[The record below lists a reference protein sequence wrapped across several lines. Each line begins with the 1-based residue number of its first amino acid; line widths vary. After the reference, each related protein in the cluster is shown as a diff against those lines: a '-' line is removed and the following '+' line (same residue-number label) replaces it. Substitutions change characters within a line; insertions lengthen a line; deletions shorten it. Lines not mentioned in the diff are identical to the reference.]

1 MEIKTRRI
9 LLEISSDP
17 KYDKCNKKFP
27 KNYISRMFL
36 ERCQILLRVYFQSYR
51 QILLIKY
58 SFKVSKSIS
67 NVSQSLFQ
75 KNNKNVLIST
85 SHS

>member
-36 ERCQILLRVYFQSYR
+36 ERRQILLRVYF
-51 QILLIKY
+51 
-58 SFKVSKSIS
+58 
-67 NVSQSLFQ
+67 
-75 KNNKNVLIST
+75 
-85 SHS
+85 